1 MSKILYVAG
10 IETSSALERKRD
22 LILLA
27 PTMLFGSS
35 RPCNPARRALGAAD
49 AHAFLRAR
57 RCPHPTCEP
66 LGLIA
71 EMRRRALEI
80 CSRRGRGA
88 APPHTPPNGVVGG
101 PPRPGKQAQ
110 RRARP
115 RGSPPR

>member
-88 APPHTPPNGVVGG
+88 APPHSPASEVIRETPPRGHTGDPVTPPPSG
-101 PPRPGKQAQ
+101 PPA
-110 RRARP
+110 
-115 RGSPPR
+115 